1 MDKVLRGLALL
12 GNGVFLV
19 VVIWLWGRAS
29 FLDTETMLALVP
41 TTALPLLNLWVIWRG
56 PDAEERKL
64 RRDVAKAELRKRLR
78 EAENV

>member
-19 VVIWLWGRAS
+19 VVIWLWGRTS
-29 FLDTETMLALVP
+29 FFEVETLLSLVLM
-41 TTALPLLNLWVIWRG
+41 TLLPLLNLWVVWCG
-56 PDAEERKL
+56 PDREERQL

-78 EAENV
+78 EAEKV